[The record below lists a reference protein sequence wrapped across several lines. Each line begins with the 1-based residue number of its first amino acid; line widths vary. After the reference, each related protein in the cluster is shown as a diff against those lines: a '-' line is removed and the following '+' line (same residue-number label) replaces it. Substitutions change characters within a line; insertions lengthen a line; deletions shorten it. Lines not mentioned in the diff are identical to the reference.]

1 MYVKRRGYSNNFNSW
16 VNKYDVKNIY
26 EKSCH

>member
-1 MYVKRRGYSNNFNSW
+1 MLNGEDIQIISNSW
-16 VNKYDVKNIY
+16 VNKYDIKNIY